1 LYVQNKIQPVM
12 VWLVVRR
19 MAFYTETAG
28 VLQAVNVN
36 WNGDGWNVNSYL
48 VENPNEWNEGN
59 QVFS

>member
-1 LYVQNKIQPVM
+1 M